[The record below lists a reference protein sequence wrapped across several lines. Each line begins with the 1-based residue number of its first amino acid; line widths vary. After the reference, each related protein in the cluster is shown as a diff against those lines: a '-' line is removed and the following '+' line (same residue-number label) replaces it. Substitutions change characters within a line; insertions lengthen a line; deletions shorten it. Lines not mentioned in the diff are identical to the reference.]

1 MKKIILTSLL
11 CLGMVAPSAFA
22 DDTNTQENSS
32 GSNTNITGGYTTTNN
47 NTYSG
52 SDAGQS
58 TSTTTNTTTNSTTG
72 TDTRVSGM
80 ASAPSM
86 SAYSQDLCI
95 VGISGGISTIG
106 LGISA
111 GSYVT
116 DENCERIKLSKTL
129 SDLGM
134 KVAAVSILCQ
144 DERVFYA
151 MEQSGTPCP
160 FEGKIGK
167 AAADQW
173 KKYDKL
179 RPDYIQYTSRLK
191 TIEDMKDEDEK
202 NKELALYK
210 EKLRIANEQRIKD
223 LESGDDEESKSELDT
238 VQKEIEALK
247 EEIEKA
253 KNTKRP
259 VTVNVEVDST
269 TGEVK
274 KKSNQID
281 FGMHYEEYAENQIL
295 FLKFIFLVIF
305 FGVI

>member
-1 MKKIILTSLL
+1 MKKIAMTSLL
-11 CLGMVAPSAFA
+11 CFAMIAPSAFA
-22 DDTNTQENSS
+22 TDTNTQSNTS

-52 SDAGQS
+52 GQTNTT
-58 TSTTTNTTTNSTTG
+58 TSTTTNTTNG
-72 TDTRVSGM
+72 TDTRVAGM

-106 LGISA
+106 LGIS
-111 GSYVT
+111 GGTYVT

-167 AAADQW
+167 EAKAAW

-179 RPDYIQYTSRLK
+179 RPDFVQYTDRLNIIK
-191 TIEDMKDEDEK
+191 NMKETEK
-202 NKELALYK
+202 KEKELAIWKSKLKSKKDVSEEDKK
-210 EKLRIANEQRIKD
+210 EVDKLQEQIKA
-223 LESGDDEESKSELDT
+223 LETEIEFDKKK
-238 VQKEIEALK
+238 VQKQTL
-247 EEIEKA
+247 
-253 KNTKRP
+253 
-259 VTVNVEVDST
+259 
-269 TGEVK
+269 
-274 KKSNQID
+274 NQ
-281 FGMHYEEYAENQIL
+281 
-295 FLKFIFLVIF
+295 K
-305 FGVI
+305 

>member
-1 MKKIILTSLL
+1 MKKVIFSLL
-11 CLGMVAPSAFA
+11 CLVMIPLSGFA
-22 DDTNTQENSS
+22 DDTNTQSNTS

-52 SDAGQS
+52 SAAGQS
-58 TSTTTNTTTNSTTG
+58 TSTTTNTTTNTTTG
-72 TDTRVSGM
+72 TDTRVAGM

-86 SAYSQDLCI
+86 SAYSQDLCL
-95 VGISGGISTIG
+95 VGISGGVSTIG
-106 LGISA
+106 LSLSG
-111 GSYVT
+111 GSYMI

-144 DERVFYA
+144 DERVFFA

-179 RPDYIQYTSRLK
+179 RPDYVQYTSRLK

-202 NKELALYK
+202 AKELALYK
-210 EKLRIANEQRIKD
+210 EK
-223 LESGDDEESKSELDT
+223 
-238 VQKEIEALK
+238 
-247 EEIEKA
+247 
-253 KNTKRP
+253 
-259 VTVNVEVDST
+259 
-269 TGEVK
+269 
-274 KKSNQID
+274 
-281 FGMHYEEYAENQIL
+281 
-295 FLKFIFLVIF
+295 
-305 FGVI
+305 

>member
-86 SAYSQDLCI
+86 STYSQDLCI

-179 RPDYIQYTSRLK
+179 RPDYVQYTSRLK

-247 EEIEKA
+247 EEIEKE

-274 KKSNQID
+274 KKVT
-281 FGMHYEEYAENQIL
+281 
-295 FLKFIFLVIF
+295 K
-305 FGVI
+305 